1 MKVEFRGTAGAL
13 GHPTGGC
20 PCASCGRAAAK
31 GTQRRPLE
39 IVVDGVLRLGS
50 TAPPPPGYAVRES
63 ALGLEV
69 TAPGGARLLHH
80 TGRPGAS
87 VSAFDVVAVD
97 LLGEPS
103 RLGVLRR
110 VGAVDARTHVVAVGI
125 DHRVASEA
133 ELRRRLALWGA
144 RAVPDGTVVAAGD
157 APPATPRPARRTL
170 LLGGSRSG
178 KSAEA
183 ELRLAAEPAVTYVAT
198 GEPGG
203 DAEWRARVEAHR
215 RRRPAHW
222 ETVESTDL
230 AGVLRA
236 AAPDAPL
243 LIDGI
248 GTWLAAVLGE
258 CGAWDDDPGAEA
270 AVAERCA
277 ELVAAW
283 RRTGA
288 RVVAVS
294 DEVGLGVVPATRS
307 GRVFRDALGRL
318 NQALA
323 CESEESFLVVAGR
336 PVPLPV

>member
-13 GHPTGGC
+13 GHPIGGC
-20 PCASCGRAAAK
+20 PCASCGRAVAEGAP
-31 GTQRRPLE
+31 RCPLE
-39 IVVDGVLRLGS
+39 IVVDGVLHVGS
-50 TAPPPPGYAVRES
+50 PAPPPPGYDVRES
-63 ALGLEV
+63 ALGVEIS
-69 TAPGGARLLHH
+69 APGGARLLHH
-80 TGRPGAS
+80 TGRPGPSAS
-87 VSAFDVVAVD
+87 PFDVVAID

-110 VGAVDARTHVVAVGI
+110 AGAVDARTQVIAVGI

-133 ELRRRLALWGA
+133 ELHRRLALWGA

-157 APPATPRPARRTL
+157 VPAALPRPARRTL

-230 AGVLRA
+230 AGVLRT

-258 CGAWDDDPGAEA
+258 CGAWDDAPEAEA

-277 ELVAAW
+277 ELVTAW
-283 RRTGA
+283 RHTAA
-288 RVVAVS
+288 RLVAVS
-294 DEVGLGVVPATRS
+294 DEAGLGVVPATRS

-323 CESEESFLVVAGR
+323 HESEASFLVIAGR